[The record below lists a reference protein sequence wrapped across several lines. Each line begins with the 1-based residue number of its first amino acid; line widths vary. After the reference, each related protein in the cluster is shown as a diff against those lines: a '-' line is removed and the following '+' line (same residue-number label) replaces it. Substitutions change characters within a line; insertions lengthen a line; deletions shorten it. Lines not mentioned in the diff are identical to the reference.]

1 MSWPRWVCWATA
13 AEAGE
18 APMAAAAAGAA
29 IAAAAMVTTSP
40 AVTGPLSRRP
50 FIRNGVNVRCSRV
63 MSMVSTLGIPGGGQN
78 PADHRIGPEAPLPG
92 WADLTAVLVVR
103 TPETAVK
110 AGW

>member
-1 MSWPRWVCWATA
+1 
-13 AEAGE
+13 
-18 APMAAAAAGAA
+18 MARVRGSDGGRGRGGGQRDGGGGAA

-63 MSMVSTLGIPGGGQN
+63 MSMVSTLGIPGGDQN
-78 PADHRIGPEAPLPG
+78 PADHRIDPEAPLPG
-92 WADLTAVLVVR
+92 WADLTAVLGVR